1 MTITATGAGAYRL
14 ARPNDLLSTRKQLD
28 DLQRQLSTG
37 KKTETYAGLGIDRGV
52 SLDVNNKL
60 STLDGYLTG
69 IQRADVNLKLM
80 TQAVE
85 AFAKLTAE
93 TRSDARP
100 DGYIETSGGRTAP
113 QVLAEEK
120 FKQTLDLLNTEVGGR
135 YLFSGR
141 TADVEPAASY
151 SLIMDGDGLGRAG
164 LKQLISERR
173 QADLG
178 VTGLGRLT
186 AGGAGT
192 AATIAEEAGD
202 PPYGFK
208 LSGATSSTAALTA
221 AYTAGPPADIAFSV
235 VGTPQ
240 PGDTLKISLDLPDG
254 TKEEI
259 TLTARA
265 DGTTGSA
272 ADTFV
277 IGPDNNTTAANL
289 RATISAA
296 LSREAN
302 TTLSA
307 ASAQVAAKDFF
318 AGSPSNPP
326 LRVPGPP
333 FNTATAAPAPGT
345 AANSVIWYQ
354 GDDAAGSARATASV
368 QADQGQQVAVG
379 ARANEEA
386 FRTGLAQF
394 AIMAAESLPASDP
407 NSKLRYE
414 AMTERVRNNIGF
426 PTGTQNPSEIIV
438 DLGTA
443 QSALSQAKERHTST
457 KNYLSTTLAG
467 VEDISKEEV
476 AMQILSLQT
485 TLQASYQTTATLSQL
500 HLTNYLPV

>member
-1 MTITATGAGAYRL
+1 MTITATGTGAYRL
-14 ARPNDLLSTRKQLD
+14 AKPNEFASTRQQFD

-37 KKTETYAGLGIDRGV
+37 KKTETYAGLGIDRGS
-52 SLDVNNKL
+52 SLDLNNKL

-85 AFAKLTAE
+85 NFAKLANE
-93 TRSDARP
+93 TRSDAR
-100 DGYIETSGGRTAP
+100 SGSYLPSSTGRSAP

-120 FKQTLDLLNTEVGGR
+120 FKQTLDLLNTDVNGR
-135 YLFSGR
+135 FLFSGR
-141 TADVEPAASY
+141 TSDVEPVVSY
-151 SLIMDGDGLGRAG
+151 SLIMDGDGAGRAG
-164 LKQLISERR
+164 LKQLISERK

-192 AATIAEEAGD
+192 AATIAEEVGD

-208 LSGATSSTAALTA
+208 LDGASTNSAALTA
-221 AYTAGPPADIAFSV
+221 TYTAGPPADIAVNV
-235 VGTPQ
+235 VGTPL
-240 PGDTLKISLDLPDG
+240 PGETLKIQLGLPDG
-254 TKEEI
+254 TTEEI

-265 DGTTGSA
+265 ETTNGSA
-272 ADTFV
+272 FETFV

-289 RATISAA
+289 RATINAA

-307 ASAQVAAKDFF
+307 ASAQIAAKDFF
-318 AGSPSNPP
+318 NGSPSSPP

-345 AANSVIWYQ
+345 ATNTVIWYQ

-368 QADQGQQVAVG
+368 QADQSQLVATG

-386 FRTGLAQF
+386 FRQGLAQF
-394 AIMAAESLPASDP
+394 AVMSAETFPASDA
-407 NSKLRYE
+407 NSEARYE
-414 AMTERVRNNIGF
+414 AMTERVRNAIGF
-426 PTGTQNPSEIIV
+426 PPGVQNPSEIIV
-438 DLGTA
+438 ELGTA
-443 QSALSQAKERHTST
+443 QTSLAQAKERHTST
-457 KNYLSTTLAG
+457 KDYLSSTLAG
-467 VEDISKEEV
+467 IENVTTEEV
-476 AMQILSLQT
+476 ATQILALQT
-485 TLQASYQTTATLSQL
+485 RLQASYQTTSILSKL
-500 HLTNYLPV
+500 SLTNYLA